1 MTAAIARRA
10 RALLR
15 RAGLLAGILALIAGI
30 LGMHVLAGSHN
41 MPMAAAGSAAGIPH
55 HAPVML
61 DGLPGQT
68 TGPVSVPGASPVTA
82 SMSSCLDPCPAMT
95 SMDQPCVRAPGNT
108 TLDAPL
114 PGTTAFV
121 LRPGTG
127 MEQHAAAYRY
137 LSTGPSP
144 GELCISRT

>member
-1 MTAAIARRA
+1 MTATISGTIPAF
-10 RALLR
+10 LG
-15 RAGLLAGILALIAGI
+15 RAGLIAGMLAIIAGI
-30 LGMHVLAGSHN
+30 LGMHVLAGSHS
-41 MPMAAAGSAAGIPH
+41 MPMAPAGSAAGIPH
-55 HAPVML
+55 QAPVML

-68 TGPVSVPGASPVTA
+68 TGPASVPGASPVTA

-95 SMDQPCVRAPGNT
+95 SMDQPCVPAPGNT

-127 MEQHAAAYRY
+127 MEQHAAAYGY